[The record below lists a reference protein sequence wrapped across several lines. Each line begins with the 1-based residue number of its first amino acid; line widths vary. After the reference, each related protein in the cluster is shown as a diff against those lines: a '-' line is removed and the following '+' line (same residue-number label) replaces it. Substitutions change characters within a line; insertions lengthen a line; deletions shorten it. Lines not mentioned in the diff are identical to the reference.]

1 MSDVSLARTGLHLRW
16 KPITNG
22 RSIAVLFAVLVLVG
36 FAGCKK
42 SGPAKG
48 GGSNSD
54 PPAPAG
60 PGPLG
65 LGPAPKGT
73 GPLGL
78 DPASGG
84 NPDLLVNVS
93 VQFPTT
99 KPFAAGYN
107 PQPHEV
113 LTIQLV
119 AVGITAKNDPPALM
133 LAVLDYYGKK
143 LDALAGGQR
152 NRTARRV
159 DAPDGKSIL
168 QTIRLA
174 PVTEDA
180 AAFAKKI
187 DFGTVRGIHGREI
200 ILVVRAENVP
210 LSEELLKSL
219 PSKTPPNPRTID
231 AARLMVGMDL
241 VGQYRENEKAA
252 DAKYTGQQMLCLIHF
267 PDMVRDADGKACVLL
282 SGDMGKSR
290 PCLVVRLA
298 NEAGW
303 KEGAR
308 SLKEQLYLEGK
319 VVGQRAV
326 ADLPWM
332 RNWARLPQPFG
343 TQGKVVVIEG
353 GKIVT
358 PIEYP
363 ARPR

>member
-1 MSDVSLARTGLHLRW
+1 
-16 KPITNG
+16 
-22 RSIAVLFAVLVLVG
+22 
-36 FAGCKK
+36 
-42 SGPAKG
+42 
-48 GGSNSD
+48 
-54 PPAPAG
+54 
-60 PGPLG
+60 
-65 LGPAPKGT
+65 
-73 GPLGL
+73 
-78 DPASGG
+78 
-84 NPDLLVNVS
+84 VNVS
-93 VQFPTT
+93 VPFPVT

-113 LTIQLV
+113 LTIHLV
-119 AVGITAKNDPPALM
+119 AVGITARNDPPALM
-133 LAVLDYYGKK
+133 LAVLDHYGKK
-143 LDALAGGQR
+143 LDALAGGKR
-152 NRTARRV
+152 NRTAHRV

-180 AAFAKKI
+180 AAFANKI
-187 DFGTVRGIHGREI
+187 DFGTVRGVHGREI

-219 PSKTPPNPRTID
+219 PSKTPPNARTID

-241 VGQYRENEKAA
+241 VGQYRENERAA
-252 DAKYTGQQMLCLIHF
+252 DAKYSGQHLLGLIHF
-267 PDMVRDADGKACVLL
+267 PDMVRDADGTACVLL
-282 SGDMGKSR
+282 SGDKGKSR

-308 SLKEQLYLEGK
+308 SLKEQLYVEGK

-343 TQGKVVVIEG
+343 AQGKVVVFEG
-353 GKIVT
+353 GLIVT
-358 PIEYP
+358 PP
-363 ARPR
+363 